1 MIDRPTGRDL
11 ERDELRD
18 FVLRLS
24 QRPELWREY
33 VRHDDVARNYEQLI
47 RDQYLTVWVNCWSVD
62 HDTGFHDHDQSSGA
76 VTVVE
81 GLVREDRLRL
91 GGDPVTATF
100 KPGEV
105 FTFDGSDIHRVLH
118 GGGPPAVTLHAY
130 SPPLWR
136 MGAYTTD
143 DDGSLKRQSIS
154 YAEELRPLPMGHS
167 HSAADAA

>member
-1 MIDRPTGRDL
+1 MIDRPAGRDL

-18 FVLRLS
+18 VVLRLAA
-24 QRPELWREY
+24 QPELWREF

-47 RDQYLTVWVNCWSVD
+47 RDQHLTVWLNCWSVD
-62 HDTGFHDHDQSSGA
+62 HDTGFHDHDMSSGA

-91 GGDPVTATF
+91 GGEPATALY

-130 SPPLWR
+130 SPPLGR
-136 MGAYTTD
+136 MGAYEVLER
-143 DDGSLKRQSIS
+143 GRLRRHSLS

-167 HSAADAA
+167 HAVPDAA